1 MAADDAEVQID
12 GELEAELAGC
22 AEFVAALQDDHMMW
36 MAYHLLIDLDWIRA
50 GGSVKRHWSSNGH
63 VAGFIA
69 DLRGRGETYLDIQ
82 CYADDGAPFD
92 QGQMRG
98 YTDVFSQWFS
108 QHGWYPM
115 NREPQFV
122 IREVGPRG

>member
-1 MAADDAEVQID
+1 MATDDAEAQID
-12 GELEAELAGC
+12 DELEIDLAGC

-69 DLRGRGETYLDIQ
+69 DLRGRGKRTWISNVMRTMALLLIKDK
-82 CYADDGAPFD
+82 CGAT
-92 QGQMRG
+92 QMCSRNG
-98 YTDVFSQWFS
+98 SHSLAGT
-108 QHGWYPM
+108 P
-115 NREPQFV
+115 
-122 IREVGPRG
+122 